1 MKLFASID
9 QGTSSTRTIIFDK
22 DLKTVDSRQEAYELN
37 FPNSGW
43 VEIDPEVLRNSVMNT
58 MEPLVDKYK
67 DKLNSISITNQ
78 RESTIIWNKK
88 TGNAIYP
95 IIVWQDRRTEGYCN
109 ELKRQGHESMIQ
121 NKTGL
126 VIDPYFSATK
136 IKWILN
142 NVKQAKVL
150 LKSNNLLFGTVDT
163 FLIWKLTKGKQ
174 HLTEASNASRTML
187 YNINN
192 NKWDKEILK
201 KLNIPQKI
209 LPEVKNSAD
218 NFGKTD
224 KKITGVEISIS
235 AVLGDQQAAAF
246 GQTCFEKGSIKSTYG
261 TGAFVIMNTGPKKIN
276 SKNKLL
282 TTICYR
288 LNNKNT
294 YALEGSIFIA
304 GAGVQWLRDKV
315 KLIKKAPE
323 TEKISKSSKVND
335 GVFVVPAFSGM
346 GAPYWRPDAR
356 GVITGLTR
364 DSDWKSI
371 VRATVESV
379 GYQSFDLFDS
389 MNKDGLKPKIVKVDG
404 GMVAN
409 NWFTQFLADIIN
421 LKVVRPKILETTAL
435 GVALLAGLQIGEY
448 KSLNQIKNMWKKDR
462 VFSPNIKKTLRNE
475 LLAGW
480 KLAIP
485 GPPLRTLCLLFE
497 RFHPRGTRSP
507 ARPPILRSLQL
518 PVLRLRYGRFGF
530 HLRHSIPQHVP
541 PL

>member
-1 MKLFASID
+1 MKKFIISID
-9 QGTSSTRTIIFDK
+9 QGTTSSRVILFDTK
-22 DLKTVDSRQEAYELN
+22 GNIVFVSQYEFKQY
-37 FPNSGW
+37 FPKNGW
-43 VEIDPEVLRNSVMNT
+43 VEHNPNEIWSTTLKALKQVIN
-58 MEPLVDKYK
+58 KAK
-67 DKLNSISITNQ
+67 KLKGHILTIGITNQ
-78 RESTIIWNKK
+78 RETTILWNKK
-88 TGNAIYP
+88 TGKPIYNA
-95 IIVWQDRRTEGYCN
+95 IVWQDRRTQDYCKL
-109 ELKRQGHESMIQ
+109 LKKKNYENLFR

-126 VIDPYFSATK
+126 FIDPYFSATK
-136 IKWILN
+136 IKWILD
-142 NVKQAKVL
+142 NVKISKKL
-150 LKSNNLLFGTVDT
+150 LSSNDLLFGTVDT

-201 KLNIPQKI
+201 KLNIPLKI

-224 KKITGVEISIS
+224 KKITGFEISIS

-246 GQTCFEKGSIKSTYG
+246 GQICFEKGSIKSTYG
-261 TGAFVIMNTGPKKIN
+261 TGAFVIMNIGPKKIN

-323 TEKISKSSKVND
+323 TEKISKSSKIND

-389 MNKDGLKPKIVKVDG
+389 MNKDGLKPRIVKVDG

-480 KLAIP
+480 KLAIKK
-485 GPPLRTLCLLFE
+485 TL
-497 RFHPRGTRSP
+497 
-507 ARPPILRSLQL
+507 A
-518 PVLRLRYGRFGF
+518 
-530 HLRHSIPQHVP
+530 
-541 PL
+541 